1 MPTAKPPYTAANP
14 AISSFIKR
22 LSNPV
27 LQRLYMLAKL
37 PSIWFMGARV
47 QELTPERS
55 SIRLPYAWRSQ
66 NPFRST
72 YFAAQAAAAE
82 ISTGFLVATLM
93 QGQGKF
99 SMLVTH
105 MEADFHK
112 KATDTLIFTCNERE
126 IIIEALEQS
135 KATGEGQA
143 FTLHTKGVQTL
154 KDGSKQVASSFAFEW
169 SIKYKG

>member
-1 MPTAKPPYTAANP
+1 MSTIATPYTAQNP
-14 AISSFIKR
+14 AIARFIKR

-37 PSIWFMGARV
+37 PSVWFMGARV
-47 QELTPERS
+47 HELTPERS

-112 KATDTLIFTCNERE
+112 KATETLIFTCDERDVV
-126 IIIEALEQS
+126 IDALERS
-135 KATGEGQA
+135 MATGEGQT
-143 FTLHTKGVQTL
+143 FVLHTKGIQTL
-154 KDGSKQVASSFAFEW
+154 KDGTQQVASSFAFEW
-169 SIKYKG
+169 SVKYKG